1 MRCDFLRCPP
11 GRCIV
16 GHRSWSGR
24 RIVAVNTT
32 QLRALLR
39 DCLTLWEVAG
49 VVSPGPDGLFIET
62 DAGRFSVAPAE
73 PDLRPVRWFYQTPER
88 ASAGRPPRAVPSVVE
103 LLAALRNAMEGA
115 GGDRLRVGGG

>member
-1 MRCDFLRCPP
+1 MKT
-11 GRCIV
+11 
-16 GHRSWSGR
+16 
-24 RIVAVNTT
+24 A

-39 DCLTLWEVAG
+39 DCLTLWDVTG
-49 VVSPGPDGLFIET
+49 VVSIVEDEVRIDT
-62 DAGRFSVAPAE
+62 DAGRFSIAPAE

-88 ASAGRPPRAVPSVVE
+88 AAAGRPPRAAPSVVA